1 MWGYI
6 VEIDHGDFTA
16 RYVGLDQGTAVGI
29 GDNVQIGQKIGTL
42 AEIPVEKE
50 DGTHLHFEV
59 IKDGK
64 ATDPFEALGITR

>member
-1 MWGYI
+1 M
-6 VEIDHGDFTA
+6 F
-16 RYVGLDQGTAVGI
+16 RLDK
-29 GDNVQIGQKIGTL
+29 KIGTL

-59 IKDGK
+59 IKDGE